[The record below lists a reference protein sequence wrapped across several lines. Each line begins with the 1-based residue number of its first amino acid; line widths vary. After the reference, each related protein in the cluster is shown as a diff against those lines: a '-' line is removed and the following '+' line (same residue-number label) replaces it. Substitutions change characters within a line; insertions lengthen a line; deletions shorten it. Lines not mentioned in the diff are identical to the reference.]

1 MLSDVD
7 GASVNWLGKAAV
19 TSGQVLQIMTGERL
33 KEEWFDRSN
42 GLAELQGR
50 VTTAIEGDC
59 WQQVVMVAFSSGVDW
74 LWYDWWMAGCGLG
87 RDL

>member
-7 GASVNWLGKAAV
+7 RASVSWLGKAAV
-19 TSGQVLQIMTGERL
+19 TSGQELQIMTGERL

-42 GLAELQGR
+42 GLVELQGR

-59 WQQVVMVAFSSGVDW
+59 WQQVVMVVFSSGVNW
-74 LWYDWWMAGCGLG
+74 LWCDWCMAEYG
-87 RDL
+87 